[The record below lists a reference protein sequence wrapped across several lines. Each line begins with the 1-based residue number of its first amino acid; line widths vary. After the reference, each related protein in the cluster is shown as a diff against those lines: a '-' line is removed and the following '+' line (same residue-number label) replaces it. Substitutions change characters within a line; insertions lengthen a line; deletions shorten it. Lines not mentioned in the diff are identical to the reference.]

1 MGYILHT
8 LTAILVVLKLLG
20 TIQVSWWL
28 ALAPSLLGIGLG
40 FIFLIFAGVLVGVA
54 AWFGSR

>member
-8 LTAILVVLKLLG
+8 LTAVLVVLKLLG

-28 ALAPSLLGIGLG
+28 ALAPSLFGIGMALL
-40 FIFLIFAGVLVGVA
+40 FLTVAGLVLVA
-54 AWFGSR
+54 AFMKGR